1 MWKCTQC
8 AEGNGESAW
17 DCWKCGRARRR
28 DPRIRL
34 NWLTRWGTTERCEEQ
49 GRITSLGTGGCFVQ
63 TDREVARGRAV
74 YVLLELPSARILQGE
89 VRYYMERVGFGVEFA
104 GLSDE
109 NRDDLRT
116 LVEDFGSAAGGGEA

>member
-8 AEGNGESAW
+8 AEGNGESNW

-28 DPRIRL
+28 DPRIRI
-34 NWLTRWGTTERCEEQ
+34 NWMTRWGLTEECPEP